1 MQSTFYN
8 LIICCK
14 LRSLLLMI
22 FSTVVIPALGQDS
35 NYLKLR
41 VTSDMAT
48 YQQQVSRHPGKRMVE
63 LSNAIP
69 FLKYDLRYAGTN
81 NFMQRRM
88 YPEGT
93 KVSYMRD
100 SAVSALRKAAAVFRK
115 DGYGIKVFD
124 AYRPYAVTV
133 LFWDLVKD
141 ERYVANPAKGSGHN
155 RGTAIDLTLYDL
167 KTGKEVE
174 MGTGFDNF
182 SDTAHHSFTMLPKPI
197 SGNRKYLR
205 TIMESAGF
213 KALETEW
220 WHYFLPTAEQY
231 EVLNI
236 PFNKLAQAS
245 KQPARQ

>member
-1 MQSTFYN
+1 
-8 LIICCK
+8 
-14 LRSLLLMI
+14 MI
-22 FSTVVIPALGQDS
+22 FSTVVFPALGQDS

-48 YQQQVSRHPGKRMVE
+48 YQQEVSRHPGKRMVE
-63 LSNAIP
+63 LGNAIS
-69 FLKYDLRYAGTN
+69 FLHYDLRYASTN
-81 NFMQRRM
+81 NFMHRMM
-88 YPEGT
+88 YPAGT
-93 KVSYMRD
+93 KVSYLRD
-100 SAVSALRKAAAVFRK
+100 SVVSALRKAAAIFRK

-167 KTGKEVE
+167 KTGKEVD

-182 SDTAHHSFTMLPKPI
+182 TDSAHHSFAALPKQV
-197 SGNRKYLR
+197 SENRKYLR
-205 TIMESAGF
+205 STMESAGF

-220 WHYFLPTAEQY
+220 WHYFLPNAEQY

-245 KQPARQ
+245 KQPSRQ